1 MRLPRIAA
9 LLLSTLTAIQCGGST
24 AAPGATSG
32 VSGVSLTAASI
43 IVGASGQGTV
53 TITPAAPAAGAS
65 VTLSSS
71 NPSVASVPATLAIA
85 SGTSS
90 APFAITAIGAGT
102 ATFTATMNGSSGQS
116 AVLTVAARAV
126 TLASI
131 SLDPSGLVGGDSARG
146 TATLTGAAPAGGAV
160 VTLTGSDAVTMP
172 PSVTVPAGS
181 TTAVFTIQTRSV
193 ASATSST
200 ITGSYGGASASAVLA
215 ITSPTVANA
224 SFGVSGPTESET
236 CTMGNG
242 GSTLNCTFNGSTS
255 TAPGTIVA
263 WDWTYT
269 VAKTFSQ
276 TTAGAVLS
284 QPAVNC
290 SLLPSPP
297 LTNGATSFPLT
308 VTLKIHDSLGNV
320 SAVAVDSS
328 ARVIPTGACGF

>member
-1 MRLPRIAA
+1 MRLPTITA

-24 AAPGATSG
+24 AAPSAASA
-32 VSGVSLTAASI
+32 VSGVSLTAASV

-53 TITPAAPAAGAS
+53 NITPAAPAGGAS

-71 NPSVASVPATLAIA
+71 NPAVASVPAALAIA
-85 SGTSS
+85 AGSSS
-90 APFAITAIGAGT
+90 APFAITAVAAGT

-116 AVLTVAARAV
+116 AVLTVGARVA
-126 TLASI
+126 LASI
-131 SLDPSGLVGGDSARG
+131 SLDPSSLVGGDSARG

-160 VTLTGSDAVTMP
+160 VTLSGGDAVTIP

-181 TTAVFTIQTRSV
+181 AVAVFSIQTRSV
-193 ASATSST
+193 ASATAST
-200 ITGSYGGASASAVLA
+200 IAGSYGGASVSAVLSIA
-215 ITSPTVANA
+215 SPTFANA

-236 CTMGNG
+236 CTMANG

-269 VAKTFSQ
+269 VATTFAQ
-276 TTAGAVLS
+276 TTASAVLS
-284 QPAVNC
+284 QPTVNC

-308 VTLKIHDSLGNV
+308 VTLKVHDSLGNV
-320 SAVAVDSS
+320 SAVAVDNS
-328 ARVIPTGACGF
+328 ARVIPNGACGF